1 MTASDRRP
9 RLSKF
14 TPAARR
20 LGGVSVAEIAS
31 RAVGFVAFPFIT
43 RALGPTEFGSLSF
56 AVAVTSWVGLLSAP
70 GVYAYGL
77 REVAQSPEEVRRTS
91 GELMAFSLVFSLLP
105 YSGIIAYSF
114 LADLTATDKT
124 LLLLT
129 GATLPVSAIN
139 LSWAFIGLGRAG
151 AVSLLTLVTNVLYAV
166 LVIIAVNEPAD
177 VTLVPALQLLQF
189 ALIAAGLL
197 ILAHRDWGMVQLRLS
212 RARASWI
219 LRGALPLGVGTVMT
233 TIYNRLDLVMIVA
246 LKGRT
251 QGGWYGGAYRL
262 MEITVLL
269 PLGLLNIAIM
279 PSIMAAVGQDREA
292 AAGKAVSYWRH
303 FLVLAIPVMV
313 GGLLL
318 RNEIV
323 TVVLG
328 EAYSPSAD
336 VFGVLSANLLI
347 GGAAALFA
355 GSILVGQRR
364 SGTYL
369 VAVAIGAAVNVV
381 LNLIWIPRYGMM
393 AAAIATLVAQ
403 AAVAVFAFAKVRH
416 YIGVDLRW
424 ARYLLKP
431 LVGSAFM
438 SIPILVLRDHNGGL
452 FLAGMAGFVTYAL
465 AIVMMRGV
473 DFGLVMGASG
483 GSSSGDSED

>member
-1 MTASDRRP
+1 MTASGRRP

-20 LGGVSVAEIAS
+20 LGGVSVAEVAS

-91 GELMAFSLVFSLLP
+91 GELMAFSFVFSLLA
-105 YSGIIAYSF
+105 YSGIVAYSL
-114 LADLTATDKT
+114 LADLTATDQT

-129 GATLPVSAIN
+129 GATIPVSAIN

-151 AVSLLTLVTNVLYAV
+151 AVSFLTLITNVLYAV
-166 LVIIAVNEPAD
+166 LVIVAVKGPTD

-212 RARASWI
+212 RARMSRI
-219 LRGALPLGVGTVMT
+219 LRGALPLGVGTMMT
-233 TIYNRLDLVMIVA
+233 MIYNRLDLVMIAA

-251 QGGWYGGAYRL
+251 QTGWYGGAYRL
-262 MEITVLL
+262 MEIAVLL
-269 PLGLLNIAIM
+269 PLSLLNVAIM
-279 PSIMAAVGQDREA
+279 PSIVAAVGHDRDDA
-292 AAGKAVSYWRH
+292 ARKAASYWRH

-318 RNEIV
+318 RTEIV

-328 EAYSPSAD
+328 DAYAPSAD

-347 GGAAALFA
+347 GGAAAFFA
-355 GSILVGQRR
+355 GSILVGLRR
-364 SGTYL
+364 SRAYL
-369 VAVAIGAAVNVV
+369 AAVAIGAVVNVV
-381 LNLIWIPRYGMM
+381 LNLMWIPRYGMM

-416 YIGVDLRW
+416 YIGADLRW
-424 ARYLLKP
+424 VGYVLKP
-431 LVGSAFM
+431 LIASAFM
-438 SIPILVLRDHNGGL
+438 SIPIFVLRGDTGGL
-452 FLAGMAGFVTYAL
+452 WLSGAAGFVTYTV
-465 AIVMMRGV
+465 AIVLLRGV
-473 DFGLVMGASG
+473 DFGLVMGARGADISR
-483 GSSSGDSED
+483 DSEG